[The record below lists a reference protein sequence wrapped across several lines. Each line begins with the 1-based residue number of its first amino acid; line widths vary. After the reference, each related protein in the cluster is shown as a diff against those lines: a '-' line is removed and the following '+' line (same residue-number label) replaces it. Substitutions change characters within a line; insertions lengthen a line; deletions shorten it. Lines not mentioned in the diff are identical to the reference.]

1 MSLSNPIYDDITYL
15 KGVGPKRAKQLKAY
29 GIHKI
34 LDVLY
39 HLPRKYLDRR
49 NIKPINQIKIGEQA
63 VIIGKI
69 ITKNIKKMG
78 KRRLFQINI
87 SDGTGEVQ
95 CVWFNALSWI
105 TEKFNVNDQIAVFG
119 KIEFFNGLNI
129 THPEFDI
136 LDDNEDNF
144 NTGQI
149 IAMYPSSSDLKSKG
163 LDSRGFRRLAN
174 NIMNNKKYNIEDFLP
189 SQMIKQENL
198 QPLNQALQKI
208 HFPDNHE
215 NIDQAMYRLKFNE
228 HFFIQL
234 LMALKKKNIKKN
246 NGIAYKKRGD
256 YLKKIYKSLNFELTE
271 AQIRV
276 LKEIRHDL
284 QSTEVMNRLIQGD
297 VGSGKTIVAI
307 LTAAIVIAEE
317 YQVALMAPTEI
328 LAEQHFESISAYCKQ
343 VNITTA
349 IITSNTPKK
358 EKEVILNQLKSGEI
372 DFIIGTHSLIQD
384 KVLFYKLG
392 LIIIDEQHRFGVE
405 HRKLLIEKGMNPEI
419 LAMTATP
426 IPRTLSITIHGDMD
440 ISIIDE
446 LPKNRIPIKT
456 KLIIPSQLE
465 EIYDMMKKEMKN
477 GGQCFVVY
485 PLIDE
490 SEKLDLEAAK
500 TGFEKLQKIFDEF
513 NLGYINGKMKK
524 EEIDTQMKLMSD
536 GKIDCLITTTVIE
549 VGINIPNATIM
560 LIENAERF
568 GMTQLHQL
576 RGRIGRGRK
585 QSYCILNQ
593 HKKTPNANKRLTIM
607 EQTLDGFIISDEDL
621 KMRGP
626 GDFFGT
632 KQHGFIKSKVVDFSA
647 DGPIIRRARQQAFEL
662 VNQDPLLKHKK
673 HHKIKMLF
681 KENYKHMLEFVKIG

>member
-29 GIHKI
+29 GIYKI

-105 TEKFNVNDQIAVFG
+105 TEKFNINDQVAVFG

-136 LDDNEDNF
+136 LDDSEDNF

-174 NIMNNKKYNIEDFLP
+174 NIINNKKYNIEDFFP
-189 SQMIKQENL
+189 PQMIKQENL

-208 HFPDNHE
+208 HFPNNHE
-215 NIDQAMYRLKFNE
+215 NIEQAMYRLKFNE

-317 YQVALMAPTEI
+317 SQVALMAPTEI
-328 LAEQHFESISAYCKQ
+328 LAAQHFSSISAYCEQ

-358 EKEVILNQLKSGEI
+358 EKEVTLNQLKSGEI

-384 KVLFYKLG
+384 KVLFHKLG

-456 KLIIPSQLE
+456 KLIVPSQLE
-465 EIYDMMKKEMKN
+465 KIYDMMKQEMKN

-524 EEIDTQMKLMSD
+524 DEIDTQMKLMSD

-576 RGRIGRGRK
+576 RGRIGRGTK

-593 HKKTPNANKRLTIM
+593 HKKTPNANKRLAIM

-662 VNQDPLLKHKK
+662 VNKDPLLKKNDHQ
-673 HHKIKMLF
+673 KIKILF

>member
-69 ITKNIKKMG
+69 ITKNIKKLG

-174 NIMNNKKYNIEDFLP
+174 NIINNKKYNIEDFLP
-189 SQMIKQENL
+189 PKMIKQENL
-198 QPLNQALQKI
+198 QPLNKALEKI

-215 NIDQAMYRLKFNE
+215 NIDKAMYRLKFNE

-246 NGIAYKKRGD
+246 NGTAYKKRGD
-256 YLKKIYKSLNFELTE
+256 YLKKIYKSLNFELTQ

-276 LKEIRHDL
+276 LKEIRQDL
-284 QSTEVMNRLIQGD
+284 QSKEVMNRLIQGD

-328 LAEQHFESISAYCKQ
+328 LAEQHFDSISAYCKQ
-343 VNITTA
+343 VKITTA

-384 KVLFYKLG
+384 KVLFHKLG

-456 KLIIPSQLE
+456 KLITPNQLNQ
-465 EIYDMMKKEMKN
+465 IYDMMKKEMKN

-500 TGFEKLQKIFDEF
+500 TGFEKLKKIFNEF
-513 NLGYINGKMKK
+513 NLGYIHGKMKK
-524 EEIDTQMKLMSD
+524 DEIDTQMKLMAD
-536 GKIDCLITTTVIE
+536 GKLDCLITTTVIE

-576 RGRIGRGRK
+576 RGRIGRGEK
-585 QSYCILNQ
+585 QSYCIMNQ
-593 HKKTPNANKRLTIM
+593 HKKTSNANKRLTIM

-662 VNQDPLLKHKK
+662 VNQDPLLKNKK
-673 HHKIKMLF
+673 NHRIKTLF

>member
-1 MSLSNPIYDDITYL
+1 MSVSNPIYDDITYL

-49 NIKPINQIKIGEQA
+49 NIKPINQIIIGEQA

-69 ITKNIKKMG
+69 ITKNIKKLG

-174 NIMNNKKYNIEDFLP
+174 NIINNKKYNIEDFLP
-189 SQMIKQENL
+189 QKMIKQENL
-198 QPLNQALQKI
+198 QPLNKTLEKI

-215 NIDQAMYRLKFNE
+215 NIDNAMYRLKFNE

-246 NGIAYKKRGD
+246 NGTAYKKRGD
-256 YLKKIYKSLNFELTE
+256 YLKKIYKSLNFELTQ

-276 LKEIRHDL
+276 LKEIRQDL
-284 QSTEVMNRLIQGD
+284 QSKEVMNRLIQGD

-328 LAEQHFESISAYCKQ
+328 LAEQHFDSISAYCKQ
-343 VNITTA
+343 VKITTA

-384 KVLFYKLG
+384 KVLFHKLG

-456 KLIIPSQLE
+456 KLITPNQLNQ
-465 EIYDMMKKEMKN
+465 IYDMMKKEMKN

-500 TGFEKLQKIFDEF
+500 TGFEKLKKIF
-513 NLGYINGKMKK
+513 N
-524 EEIDTQMKLMSD
+524 
-536 GKIDCLITTTVIE
+536 
-549 VGINIPNATIM
+549 
-560 LIENAERF
+560 
-568 GMTQLHQL
+568 
-576 RGRIGRGRK
+576 
-585 QSYCILNQ
+585 
-593 HKKTPNANKRLTIM
+593 
-607 EQTLDGFIISDEDL
+607 
-621 KMRGP
+621 
-626 GDFFGT
+626 
-632 KQHGFIKSKVVDFSA
+632 
-647 DGPIIRRARQQAFEL
+647 
-662 VNQDPLLKHKK
+662 
-673 HHKIKMLF
+673 
-681 KENYKHMLEFVKIG
+681 